1 MRTAVEVSVA
11 TRAEFSCERF
21 DEQKDAPRIAIPESN
36 RRIAARTTVPVA
48 SGYSVR
54 MADTGTILEARIE
67 RLMAN
72 GAGLARVDGR
82 VLFVRGGLPGDRVR
96 ARVVRSAKRH
106 DEALVEELLEA
117 SPDRRTPRCAHF
129 GACGGCALQD
139 LAYPA
144 QLVAK
149 RELLL
154 DALRSIAGIRPEFEI
169 VVLGSPEYGWRSRA
183 EFQVLG
189 DEGAARPAAIR
200 ARSKDLEPVHECPVL
215 LPTLEAELK
224 SLADGSRAIPTGSR
238 HLHLAAGDAAVAVV
252 PTNAKGQV
260 IGKEREVV
268 QKVLGLELAFGAS
281 GFFQANRV
289 LLESL
294 VERATGGARGD
305 VAFDLYAGSG
315 LFSVQLARAFDIVMA
330 VEEDAAAVE
339 RLRAN
344 AKRNGRTGVLA
355 EASDVGRW
363 LVRAKKLG
371 PDFVLMDPPRSGT
384 EPGVVDAV
392 AAIGPREI
400 SIVSCDPAMLARDLK
415 TLVASGYVLESL
427 VVIDLFPQTLH
438 VETVA
443 RLTRIVE

>member
-1 MRTAVEVSVA
+1 M
-11 TRAEFSCERF
+11 
-21 DEQKDAPRIAIPESN
+21 
-36 RRIAARTTVPVA
+36 
-48 SGYSVR
+48 
-54 MADTGTILEARIE
+54 
-67 RLMAN
+67 
-72 GAGLARVDGR
+72 
-82 VLFVRGGLPGDRVR
+82 
-96 ARVVRSAKRH
+96 
-106 DEALVEELLEA
+106 
-117 SPDRRTPRCAHF
+117 
-129 GACGGCALQD
+129 
-139 LAYPA
+139 
-144 QLVAK
+144 
-149 RELLL
+149 
-154 DALRSIAGIRPEFEI
+154 
-169 VVLGSPEYGWRSRA
+169 
-183 EFQVLG
+183 
-189 DEGAARPAAIR
+189 
-200 ARSKDLEPVHECPVL
+200 
-215 LPTLEAELK
+215 PTLEAELK

-305 VAFDLYAGSG
+305 LAFDLYAGSG

-330 VEEDAAAVE
+330 VEEDSAAVE

-371 PDFVLMDPPRSGT
+371 PDFVLLDPPRSGT
-384 EPGVVDAV
+384 EPGVVEAI
-392 AAIGPREI
+392 AEIGPREI
-400 SIVSCDPAMLARDLK
+400 RIVACDPAMLARDLK

-443 RLTRIVE
+443 RLTRVVE

>member
-1 MRTAVEVSVA
+1 
-11 TRAEFSCERF
+11 
-21 DEQKDAPRIAIPESN
+21 
-36 RRIAARTTVPVA
+36 
-48 SGYSVR
+48 

-67 RLMAN
+67 RLVAN
-72 GAGLARVDGR
+72 GSGLARVDGR

-106 DEALVEELLEA
+106 DEAEVEELLEP
-117 SPDRRTPRCAHF
+117 SPDRRAPRCAHF

-144 QLVAK
+144 QLAAK

-189 DEGAARPAAIR
+189 AEADARPAAIR

-215 LPTLEAELK
+215 VPTLEAELRQ
-224 SLADGSRAIPTGSR
+224 LAAGSRTIPTGAR
-238 HLHLAAGDAAVAVV
+238 HLHLAAGDASVAVV
-252 PTNAKGQV
+252 PTNAKDEV

-330 VEEDAAAVE
+330 VEENPAAVE

-363 LVRAKKLG
+363 LARAKKLE
-371 PDFVLMDPPRSGT
+371 PDFVLLDPPRSGT
-384 EPGVVDAV
+384 EPGVVETIAE
-392 AAIGPREI
+392 IGPREI
-400 SIVSCDPAMLARDLK
+400 RIVACDPAMLARDLK
-415 TLVASGYVLESL
+415 ALLAAGYVLESL

-443 RLTRIVE
+443 RLTRPVE